1 MMSTY
6 KKLILNLGH
15 KVSLH
20 QIIEL
25 ILMNIFQMIYLINN
39 NFTYL
44 LDPLSSN
51 GKPDRPNNK
60 RVIKIG
66 LAIVKYPFK

>member
-1 MMSTY
+1 
-6 KKLILNLGH
+6 
-15 KVSLH
+15 
-20 QIIEL
+20 
-25 ILMNIFQMIYLINN
+25 MNIFQIIYLINN